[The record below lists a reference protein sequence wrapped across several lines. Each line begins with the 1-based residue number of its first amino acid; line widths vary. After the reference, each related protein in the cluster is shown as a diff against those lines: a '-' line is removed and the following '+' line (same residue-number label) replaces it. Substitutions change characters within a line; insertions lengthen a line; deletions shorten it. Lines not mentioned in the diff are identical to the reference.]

1 MDPGFNC
8 RDFLAT
14 DRMSENEIERCE
26 FWVNANRIVRETG
39 VSNHKS
45 AKIEVNNEWNLDKLE
60 EWLVDYHD
68 KEVVEYLKYGWPLN
82 ATQTE
87 INNSIPANQSGVQ
100 SNPEQVCRYLQEEI
114 SRGSI
119 IGPFTTNSFG
129 KEARFSPLDT
139 RPKKDSDELRIILN
153 LSYLFKGRSVNSS
166 INKEVF
172 DGKTEINLKYPSVD
186 DLARIVRNKSGNGK
200 HKVHIFKRDLLKAY
214 KQLWM
219 SPESIHLL
227 GYWFEELL
235 YFDVTLS
242 MGSRS
247 AAYCCQRTTN
257 AVTHI
262 YGKHGFE
269 DINYLNDLGAAEE
282 DSIAEEAYDCLRWIL
297 DTIGIRESKHKAC
310 PPAYIA
316 VFLGILFNTLTMTLQ
331 ITPDRLQEIQ
341 QLLSNWMQKNTA
353 TLKEMQSLLGKL
365 NFAGSTIRTRH
376 VFVSWLINNLKQFP
390 PNGRRKIDSET
401 KKDIE
406 WWMQFMEEFDRI
418 TIMPPVNWNSPDSII
433 SSDACLTGGGGWT
446 RTGCDSGEACQF
458 LFLGWLTGRKMFS
471 SMNWSL
477 LQLL

>member
-153 LSYLFKGRSVNSS
+153 LSYLFKGGSVNSS

-200 HKVHIFKRDLLKAY
+200 HKVRIFKRDLLKAY

-242 MGSRS
+242 IGSRS
-247 AAYCCQRTTN
+247 AAYCCQRTTY

-262 YGKHGFE
+262 YGKHG
-269 DINYLNDLGAAEE
+269 
-282 DSIAEEAYDCLRWIL
+282 
-297 DTIGIRESKHKAC
+297 
-310 PPAYIA
+310 
-316 VFLGILFNTLTMTLQ
+316 
-331 ITPDRLQEIQ
+331 
-341 QLLSNWMQKNTA
+341 
-353 TLKEMQSLLGKL
+353 LK
-365 NFAGSTIRTRH
+365 I
-376 VFVSWLINNLKQFP
+376 
-390 PNGRRKIDSET
+390 
-401 KKDIE
+401 
-406 WWMQFMEEFDRI
+406 
-418 TIMPPVNWNSPDSII
+418 SII
-433 SSDACLTGGGGWT
+433 
-446 RTGCDSGEACQF
+446 
-458 LFLGWLTGRKMFS
+458 
-471 SMNWSL
+471 
-477 LQLL
+477 